1 MEDDPPYAADALFE
15 QLLPVSQLLIGILV
29 LMAVV
34 VSVVRLVQRGPSRM
48 GGAML
53 IAGGAVVCVAVISY
67 LFQAY

>member
-67 LFQAY
+67 LLQTY